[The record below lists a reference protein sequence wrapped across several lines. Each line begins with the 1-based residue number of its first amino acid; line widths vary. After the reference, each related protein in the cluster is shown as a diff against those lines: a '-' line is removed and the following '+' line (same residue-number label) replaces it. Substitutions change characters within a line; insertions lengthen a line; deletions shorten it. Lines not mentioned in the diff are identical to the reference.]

1 MEINF
6 EGHPCLTRKFTL
18 AVGRKR
24 SRRGKPMRVLL
35 VAVLALAVLILS
47 NEGWS
52 QSYPNHPVRLIVG
65 FGAGGPDT
73 TARVVA
79 QPLSAQTG
87 QQFVVENRPGANG
100 IIGAGVVAKAAPD
113 GYTLLVTSS
122 AFALNPSIYKK
133 LPFDS
138 VKDFVPVSLL
148 CTSSL
153 ILVVLHSSPAQ
164 TLQELIAL
172 ARKPGSRINYG
183 TAGVGNSMHL
193 AGSILNA
200 RAGTNMVHVP
210 YKGGSEV
217 MTALLS
223 GETQWTFGNPSYIL
237 PLVKSGKLRALAV
250 NSRTRSAILPD
261 VPTMAE
267 AGVAD
272 MLTETSWHGLFAP
285 ANTPG
290 GIVARLE
297 GEVRKAFATPELR
310 EKFVNLGLDP
320 VGSTSA
326 EFREYV
332 LSSIKLLGEA
342 VRIAGIEP
350 Q

>member
-6 EGHPCLTRKFTL
+6 EGHQCLTRKFNL
-18 AVGRKR
+18 GIGRKR
-24 SRRGKPMRVLL
+24 SRRGKPMRVLSI
-35 VAVLALAVLILS
+35 AVLTLAALVLS

-52 QSYPNHPVRLIVG
+52 QSYPNRPVRLVVG
-65 FGAGGPDT
+65 FGTGGPDT
-73 TARVVA
+73 TARIVA
-79 QPLSAQTG
+79 QPLSVQMG
-87 QQFVVENRPGANG
+87 QQFVIENRPGANG
-100 IIGAGVVAKAAPD
+100 IIGAGAVAKAVPD

-122 AFALNPSIYKK
+122 AFALYPSIYKK
-133 LPFDS
+133 PPVDS

-153 ILVVLHSSPAQ
+153 ILVVLHSSPVQ
-164 TLQELIAL
+164 SLQDLIAL
-172 ARKPGSRINYG
+172 ARKPGSQINYG

-200 RAGTNMVHVP
+200 RAGTNMVHVA
-210 YKGGSEV
+210 YKGGGEV
-217 MTALLS
+217 MTALMN
-223 GETQWTFGNPSYIL
+223 GETQWTFGNPSYVL

-250 NSRTRSAILPD
+250 NSRTRSALLPD

-290 GIVARLE
+290 DIVARLE
-297 GEVRKAFATPELR
+297 GEVRKAFATPKLR
-310 EKFVNLGLDP
+310 DKFVNLGLDP

-326 EFREYV
+326 QFRAYA
-332 LSSIKLLGEA
+332 LNSIKLMGEA
-342 VRIAGIEP
+342 VNVAGIQP
-350 Q
+350 K